1 MSFACYTFIL
11 PYTLLIKYC
20 KELRFSSNLIE
31 NAKLLKSQDNLEFL
45 TELFKLEIQNRELKR
60 KNAGHVL
67 DMLFQ

>member
-1 MSFACYTFIL
+1 MSD
-11 PYTLLIKYC
+11 LLIKYC